1 MWKSDGG
8 RGRAE
13 GADGQWMGS
22 ASKGGPGHLC
32 RRSYVV
38 ARESSLQGLQPHTV
52 VLGLK
57 RPTEVRSACWTHK
70 YFGWMGCAKV
80 WAHTYIHIDFQLRAD
95 ENRLIQS
102 LPGQWIG
109 TGYDTLKVFSIL
121 RNLFPSLRKNF
132 KSQQESENTDLQII
146 SHTGSE
152 SLGCRI
158 KCGPRVFDKYWA
170 GPVKHQMLC

>member
-1 MWKSDGG
+1 MKP
-8 RGRAE
+8 
-13 GADGQWMGS
+13 

-32 RRSYVV
+32 RKSYVK
-38 ARESSLQGLQPHTV
+38 ARESGHQGLQPHTV

-57 RPTEVRSACWTHK
+57 RPVEVRSACCTHK
-70 YFGWMGCAKV
+70 CFGWMGCAKA
-80 WAHTYIHIDFQLRAD
+80 WGPYMYPRRFSARAD

-109 TGYDTLKVFSIL
+109 TGYDTLKVYSVL

-132 KSQQESENTDLQII
+132 KSQQESKNTDLQII

-152 SLGCRI
+152 SLGGR
-158 KCGPRVFDKYWA
+158 KKSGPRVFNNYLLSKT
-170 GPVKHQMLC
+170 C